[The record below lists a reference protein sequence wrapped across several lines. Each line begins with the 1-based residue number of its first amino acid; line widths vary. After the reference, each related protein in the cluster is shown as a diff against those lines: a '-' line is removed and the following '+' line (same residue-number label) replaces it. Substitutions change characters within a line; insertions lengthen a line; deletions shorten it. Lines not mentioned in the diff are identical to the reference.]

1 MSLLEKCKEFYFEY
15 GENLLIEG
23 FPELYPRIAVGLV
36 GHGSECFSFDDELSA
51 DHDYSLGFDIFL
63 TDEDEEKYGFKLERA
78 YAKLIKEKGASVKR
92 SRYGEGERGV
102 KRISDFYSFYMGV
115 DGAPTT
121 YGEWLSI
128 PDGYLAES
136 INGEVFCDNL
146 GKFTEIRDKIKRG
159 YPEDIRLKKLA
170 SALFYAGQSGQYNLK
185 RCLARGET
193 AAANLARSF
202 FTENVAKA
210 VYFINR
216 SFPPYY
222 KWLFK
227 GLSPLKFGGKKT
239 AGLLTK
245 ISVLPITDEKIFLLV
260 EDTAKELIS
269 LLKDDGLSERSSD
282 FLVDFSSDVNDFIK
296 NATLRNMPVML

>member
-23 FPELYPRIAVGLV
+23 FSELYPRIAVGLV

-78 YAKLIKEKGASVKR
+78 YATLIKEKGASVKR

-102 KRISDFYSFYMGV
+102 KRISDFYSFYTGV

-146 GKFTEIRDKIKRG
+146 GKFTEIREKIKRG

-193 AAANLARSF
+193 AAANLARSV

-210 VYFINR
+210 VCFINR

-227 GLSPLKFGGKKT
+227 GFSRLKFGGEKT

>member
-23 FPELYPRIAVGLV
+23 FSELYPRVAVGLV

-78 YAKLIKEKGASVKR
+78 YAKLIKEKAKSVKR

-102 KRISDFYSFYMGV
+102 KRISDFYSFYTGV
-115 DGAPTT
+115 NGAPTT

-146 GKFTEIRDKIKRG
+146 GKFTEIREKIKRG

-170 SALFYAGQSGQYNLK
+170 SALFYAGQGGQYNLE
-185 RCLARGET
+185 RCLARGEA
-193 AAANLARSF
+193 AAANFARSV

-227 GLSPLKFGGKKT
+227 GLSRLKFGGEKT
-239 AGLLTK
+239 AALLTK
-245 ISVLPITDEKIFLLV
+245 ISVLPITDEKILSLV

-269 LLKDDGLSERSSD
+269 LLKDDGLSERSGN

>member
-1 MSLLEKCKEFYFEY
+1 MSLLEKCKEFYFKY

-23 FPELYPRIAVGLV
+23 FFELYPRIAVGLV

-102 KRISDFYSFYMGV
+102 KRISDFYSFYTGV

-146 GKFTEIRDKIKRG
+146 GKFTEIREKIKRG

-193 AAANLARSF
+193 AAANLARSV

-227 GLSPLKFGGKKT
+227 GLSRLKFGGEKI

-269 LLKDDGLSERSSD
+269 LLKDDGLSERSGN

>member
-23 FPELYPRIAVGLV
+23 FSELYPRIAVGLV

-78 YAKLIKEKGASVKR
+78 YAKLIKEKGARVKR

-102 KRISDFYSFYMGV
+102 KRISNFYSFYTGV

-146 GKFTEIRDKIKRG
+146 GKFTEIREKIKRG

-193 AAANLARSF
+193 AAANLARSV

-210 VYFINR
+210 VYLINR

-227 GLSPLKFGGKKT
+227 GLSRLKFGGEKI

-269 LLKDDGLSERSSD
+269 LLKDDGLSERSGN

>member
-1 MSLLEKCKEFYFEY
+1 MSLLEKCKEFYFKY

-23 FPELYPRIAVGLV
+23 FSELYPRIAVGLV

-102 KRISDFYSFYMGV
+102 KRISNFYSFYTGV

-146 GKFTEIRDKIKRG
+146 GKFTEIREKIKRG

-193 AAANLARSF
+193 AAANLARSV

-227 GLSPLKFGGKKT
+227 GLSRLKFGGEKI

-269 LLKDDGLSERSSD
+269 LLKDDGLSERSGN

>member
-102 KRISDFYSFYMGV
+102 KRISDFYSFYTGV

-146 GKFTEIRDKIKRG
+146 GKFTEIREKIKRG

-193 AAANLARSF
+193 AAANLARSV

-210 VYFINR
+210 VCFINR

-227 GLSPLKFGGKKT
+227 ELSRLKFGGEKT

-245 ISVLPITDEKIFLLV
+245 ISVLHITDEKIFLLV